1 MWNFMKFQIWPC
13 FFNELKQFLWI
24 RMFNVMKIFQGNL
37 LNINFFWHQWI
48 LQWCLWLPG
57 IFYMTE
63 SDKLYTTDNQIKSV
77 WINIAMIEL
86 LKSNFNQGKLTS
98 RGQWHTATLL
108 NSCSERLCKG
118 IGQTLRKDDSCDSTW
133 IIYLWRGIQHSMI
146 TTTYRDCLLGENQTI
161 NGAGY

>member
-1 MWNFMKFQIWPC
+1 
-13 FFNELKQFLWI
+13 
-24 RMFNVMKIFQGNL
+24 
-37 LNINFFWHQWI
+37 
-48 LQWCLWLPG
+48 
-57 IFYMTE
+57 MTE

-118 IGQTLRKDDSCDSTW
+118 IRKEDSCDSTVLELF
-133 IIYLWRGIQHSMI
+133 IY
-146 TTTYRDCLLGENQTI
+146 GEESST
-161 NGAGY
+161 A